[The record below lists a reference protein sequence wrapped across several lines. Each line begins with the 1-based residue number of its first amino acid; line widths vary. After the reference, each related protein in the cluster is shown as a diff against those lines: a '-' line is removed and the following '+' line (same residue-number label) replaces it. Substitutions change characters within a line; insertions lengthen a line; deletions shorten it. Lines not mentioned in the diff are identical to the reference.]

1 VAVYKTSNSGL
12 LTRREYTSFLAGNSQ
27 FIPNFTVGAY
37 DSIATAVGTGSSGT
51 ITFSS
56 IPSTYTHLQIRYIGR
71 VTNSDTADNIFVQF
85 NSDTGSN
92 YAWHYLQGDGA
103 SVAASGA
110 TSQSKILSGRV
121 SAATAGSDV
130 MGGGVLD
137 LLDYANT
144 NKYKTLRTLTGQDR
158 NGGGVIVMT
167 SGLWQNTAAV
177 STITITNG
185 SATNFTTTSQFALY
199 GIKGN

>member
-1 VAVYKTSNSGL
+1 MPILGI
-12 LTRREYTSFLAGNSQ
+12 LASSVPAAAGD
-27 FIPNFTVGAY
+27 Y
-37 DSIATAVGTGSSGT
+37 ESIATVTGTGSSGT

-71 VTNSDTADNIFVQF
+71 VTNSDTADNIFIQF

-103 SVAASGA
+103 STAASGA
-110 TSQSKILSGRV
+110 SSQSKILSGRV
-121 SAATAGSDV
+121 SAATAASDI
-130 MGGGVLD
+130 MGAGVLD

-167 SGLWQNTAAV
+167 SGLWQNTSAV

-185 SATNFTTTSQFALY
+185 SATNFTTSSHFALY
-199 GIKGN
+199 GIRSA

>member
-1 VAVYKTSNSGL
+1 MAPILGIYASQISGHL
-12 LTRREYTSFLAGNSQ
+12 FAPS
-27 FIPNFTVGAY
+27 GAY
-37 DSIATAVGTGSSGT
+37 DSIANAVGTGSSGT

-103 SVAASGA
+103 SAAASGA

-130 MGGGVLD
+130 MGAGVLD
-137 LLDYANT
+137 LLDYSKA

-158 NGGGVIVMT
+158 NGGGVSVMT

-185 SATNFTTTSQFALY
+185 SGTNFTTTTQFALY
-199 GIKGN
+199 GIRGN

>member
-1 VAVYKTSNSGL
+1 MLGSLVGIIASSGGVAGGDY
-12 LTRREYTSFLAGNSQ
+12 E
-27 FIPNFTVGAY
+27 
-37 DSIATAVGTGSSGT
+37 SIATASGTGSSGT

-56 IPSTYTHLQIRYIGR
+56 IPSTYQHLQIRYIGR
-71 VTNSDTADNIFVQF
+71 VTNADTADNIFMQL

-103 SVAASGA
+103 STASSGA
-110 TSQSKILSGRV
+110 SSQSKILSGRV

-130 MGGGVLD
+130 MGTGVLD

-185 SATNFTTTSQFALY
+185 SATNFTTASQFALY
-199 GIKGN
+199 GIKG